1 MKKTLEDKFFK
12 FLSWREENIKEP
24 VFISFL
30 SFIVGISCALVAA
43 LLKGAIHLIQDFVT
57 NRLVFDGLDLGF
69 LIFPVIGVLLAGL
82 FVRYIVKDDISHGVT
97 KILYALS
104 QRKSRI
110 KPHNMWT
117 SLVAS
122 SVTIGMGGSVG
133 AEAPIVLTGSAIGS
147 NIGRLFRLD
156 QRNLMLLVGCGAA
169 GAVSGIFKAPITGLI
184 FVIEVLM
191 LDLTL
196 TSVLPLL
203 ISSVTGATM
212 AYFLFGTD
220 AMFSFSMSDTFE
232 LDRIPFVLLLGICCG
247 LASLYF
253 TKISF
258 SLEKKLR
265 GIKLYRRRYLISA
278 LILSVLIFIL
288 PSLYG
293 EGYQTISSLI
303 DGDPQDIMVGSF
315 FSLLGDKI
323 WVLPLFVLLSLL
335 FKVFATVATNSGG
348 GSGGVFAPSLFV
360 GALVGFFFSHII
372 DLLSGVEAVSFIF
385 PHLSTKNFALMGMA
399 GVMAGVMHAPLTGT
413 FLIAELTGSYSLF
426 LPLLLVSISSYA
438 TIKVF
443 LPHSI
448 YSLRLAE
455 KGKLLTHHKDKAVL
469 TLMQVDNVIEQN
481 FSRLHPSMTL
491 GDVVRVFSESQ
502 RNVFPVVGDDGK
514 IMGIVMLDNIR
525 NIMFRSELYGRFK
538 VSQFMITPPAKVVS
552 DMNMEEVMDLFDD
565 VNAWNLP
572 VVDTEGKYL
581 GFVSKSRIFNT
592 YRDVLINNF
601 NGD

>member
-1 MKKTLEDKFFK
+1 MKIFDQELFFK
-12 FLSWREENIKEP
+12 FLRWREENIKEP
-24 VFISFL
+24 VFISIL
-30 SFIVGISCALVAA
+30 SLIIGVACAMVAA
-43 LLKGAIHLIQDFVT
+43 LLKGAIHLIQGYAT
-57 NRLVFDGLDLGF
+57 SLLIWGNLDWGY
-69 LIFPVIGVLLAGL
+69 LIFPVVGVLLAGL

-133 AEAPIVLTGSAIGS
+133 AESPIVLTGSAIGS
-147 NIGRLFRLD
+147 NIGRLFRLE
-156 QRNLMLLVGCGAA
+156 QKNLMLLVGCGAA

-212 AYFLFGTD
+212 AYLFFGTD
-220 AMFSFSMSDTFE
+220 AMFAFNMSESFT
-232 LDRIPFVLLLGICCG
+232 LDRIPWVLILGVLCG
-247 LASLYF
+247 LTSLYF

-258 SLEKKLR
+258 SLEKRLK
-265 GIKLYRRRYLISA
+265 GIIKYRNRYIVSA
-278 LILSVLIFIL
+278 LILSTFIFIL
-288 PSLYG
+288 PPLYG
-293 EGYQTISSLI
+293 EGYDTISSLI
-303 DGDPQDIMVGSF
+303 DGNPGDIMEGSL
-315 FSLLGDKI
+315 FSLLGDAAYI
-323 WVLPLFVLLSLL
+323 FPTFILLSILA
-335 FKVFATVATNSGG
+335 KVFATVATNSGG
-348 GSGGVFAPSLFV
+348 GCGGVFAPSLFI
-360 GALVGFFFSHII
+360 GSLVGFLFSYLVGMV
-372 DLLSGVEAVSFIF
+372 DFAPYL
-385 PHLSTKNFALMGMA
+385 PTKNFALMGMA
-399 GVMAGVMHAPLTGT
+399 GIMAGVMHAPLTGT
-413 FLIAELTGSYSLF
+413 FLIAELTGSYALF

-438 TIKVF
+438 TIKIF

-469 TLMQVDNVIEQN
+469 TLMQVDNVIENN
-481 FSRLHPSMTL
+481 FSPLSPNMTL
-491 GDVVRVFSESQ
+491 GDMVHVFSESQ
-502 RNVFPVVGDDGK
+502 RNIFPVIDTEGK

-525 NIMFRSELYGRFK
+525 NIMFRSELYDRFK
-538 VSQFMITPPAKVVS
+538 VSKFMVSPPAKIVS
-552 DMNMEEVMDLFDD
+552 DMNMEEVMDIFDQ

-572 VVDTEGKYL
+572 VVDPEGKYL
-581 GFVSKSRIFNT
+581 GFVSKSNIFNT
-592 YRDVLINNF
+592 YRNVLITNF